1 MTILAKSLKLA
12 IFFYFFS
19 DVDLAVAGCMASKF
33 RNMGQ
38 TCVTSNRIFV
48 QEGIYEKFL
57 SKLKE
62 TVEKS
67 LVLGDGMDQGVN
79 QVIRQS

>member
-1 MTILAKSLKLA
+1 
-12 IFFYFFS
+12 
-19 DVDLAVAGCMASKF
+19 VDLAVAGCMASKF

-79 QVIRQS
+79 QVKATPKHFEIIVTYFNRIEPR

>member
-1 MTILAKSLKLA
+1 M
-12 IFFYFFS
+12 
-19 DVDLAVAGCMASKF
+19 DLAVAGCMASKF

-79 QVIRQS
+79 QVKATPKHFEIIVTNFNRIEPR

>member
-1 MTILAKSLKLA
+1 
-12 IFFYFFS
+12 
-19 DVDLAVAGCMASKF
+19 MASKF

-48 QEGIYEKFL
+48 QEGIHEKFL

-79 QVIRQS
+79 QVIKNL